1 MPMPFL
7 FLFFYN
13 VAEMF
18 KSEQE
23 RKFQKNEVDRVPRG
37 VVDGGGKVWR
47 LKQRL
52 WKRRDCQGTEAP
64 EDKREGG
71 RKGFCTW

>member
-1 MPMPFL
+1 MPFL

-37 VVDGGGKVWR
+37 VVDGGGKV
-47 LKQRL
+47 
-52 WKRRDCQGTEAP
+52 
-64 EDKREGG
+64 
-71 RKGFCTW
+71 